1 MRAIMSKPYFIESTP
16 KSYLHPKSDYGPQS
30 NIAINLS
37 NVVGVDKQYG
47 DTGVWVI
54 YFSTINA
61 HLDVAWGYT
70 SESARD
76 KDYEKIV
83 NGVYE

>member
-1 MRAIMSKPYFIESTP
+1 MSKPYFIESTP
-16 KSYLHPKSDYGPQS
+16 GSYTHPKSDCEHHL
-30 NIAINLS
+30 NKAINAL
-37 NVVGVDKQYG
+37 NVGSIEKRDG
-47 DTGVWVI
+47 TTGLWVI
-54 YFSTINA
+54 VFTITGYNDDEIWA
-61 HLDVAWGYT
+61 YT

>member
-1 MRAIMSKPYFIESTP
+1 MSKPYFIESTP
-16 KSYLHPKSDYGPQS
+16 KSYTHPDSGCEHS
-30 NIAINLS
+30 NITINLS
-37 NVVGVDKQYG
+37 NVGAIDKQDG
-47 DTGVWVI
+47 TTGVWVVSFMVI
-54 YFSTINA
+54 GA
-61 HLDVAWGYT
+61 QHVAVWGYT